1 MAMPID
7 YSTLVSGQEISNRTY
22 DLDATVVSRYVEAV
36 ADQASLR
43 SEADGR
49 ELVPPMAVA
58 ALSLRG
64 VVNDLAIPGG
74 TLHAGQELEFKKT
87 VAIGDTLACRA
98 TLLQNSVRGEW
109 RFIVVQLGVEDDEGR
124 EVMAGKSTIMLPT

>member
-1 MAMPID
+1 MSID
-7 YSTLVSGQEISNRTY
+7 YSTLAPGQEISNQAY
-22 DLDATVVSRYVEAV
+22 DLDATVVSRYVAAV
-36 ADQASLR
+36 ADESSLC
-43 SEADGR
+43 SEDDGR

-74 TLHAGQELEFKKT
+74 TLHAGQELEFKEP
-87 VAIGDTLACRA
+87 VAVGDALACRA

-109 RFIVVQLGVEDDEGR
+109 RFMVVQLGVEDGQGR
-124 EVMAGKSTIMLPT
+124 EVMAGKSTIMLPV

>member
-109 RFIVVQLGVEDDEGR
+109 RFIVVQLGVEDDDGR

>member
-1 MAMPID
+1 MPID
-7 YSTLVSGQEISNRTY
+7 YSTLLPGQEISSQTY
-22 DLDATVVSRYVEAV
+22 TLDSTAVSKYAEAV
-36 ADQASLR
+36 GDDSALCRDD
-43 SEADGR
+43 DGR

-74 TLHAGQELEFKKT
+74 TLHAGQELEFKNP
-87 VAIGDTLACRA
+87 VAVGEELACRA

-109 RFIVVQLGVEDDEGR
+109 RFMVVRLDVEDGTGR
-124 EVMAGKSTIMLPT
+124 EVMAGKSTIMLPA